1 MLDSIES
8 GVQTSHCLTGEEVMQ
23 CYKDLEEQ
31 KAIAEKNKQLRLE
44 ARRQKIQMR
53 IENRQQREK
62 DKLEAAKIKASLAA
76 RTKEFEEA
84 CSSTEV
90 CGECGKRVK
99 SKAGLKRHIS
109 SMHGKK

>member
-1 MLDSIES
+1 
-8 GVQTSHCLTGEEVMQ
+8 
-23 CYKDLEEQ
+23 
-31 KAIAEKNKQLRLE
+31 
-44 ARRQKIQMR
+44 MR
-53 IENRQQREK
+53 IEIRQQREK

-76 RTKEFEEA
+76 RTKELEEA
-84 CSSTEV
+84 YSSTEV